1 MADRGPSTVRVGL
14 MIPSSNTVME
24 VDFYRRLGPNVT
36 LHTGRMYME
45 DTTPEAEGEML
56 DKHAMPA
63 ARDVGT
69 ARPHVIVFGCT
80 SAGAL
85 RGNDSDAALCR
96 RIGEETGA
104 AVVSVISSVRR
115 AIRRRSAR
123 RVGIVTP
130 YVDSLNEKIRA
141 SVEADGVEVA
151 AIHGL
156 GITENFEIANVTP
169 RNIAE
174 FVADRLAGLPIDLVF
189 VSCTNFRAMEA
200 IPDIERQVGIPV
212 VTSNQSALEATL
224 EAVESIQSVSLPAAQ
239 GTIAGARW

>member
-1 MADRGPSTVRVGL
+1 
-14 MIPSSNTVME
+14 
-24 VDFYRRLGPNVT
+24 
-36 LHTGRMYME
+36 MYME

-56 DKHAMPA
+56 DTYAMPA
-63 ARDVGT
+63 ARDVGS

-85 RGNDSDAALCR
+85 RGNDFDAALCE
-96 RIGEETGA
+96 RIREETGA
-104 AVVSVISSVRR
+104 AVVSVISSVRL

-174 FVADRLAGLPIDLVF
+174 FAADRLAGLPIDLVF

-212 VTSNQSALEATL
+212 VTSNQAALESTV
-224 EAVESIQSVSLPAAQ
+224 EAVESIQGVSLPAAQ
-239 GTIAGARW
+239 GTIAGSRW